1 MEIDK
6 NSGTWGIAISYAYD
20 EAKAK
25 GMRRGGMPIYNYVT
39 KRAPEIY
46 KQLLNKTYSFSAF
59 VQMQQP

>member
-6 NSGTWGIAISYAYD
+6 ESGMWSIACSYAYD

-25 GMRRGGMPIYNYVT
+25 RMRRGGMPMYNYIT

-46 KQLLNKTYSFSAF
+46 EQLLNKTYHFAS
-59 VQMQQP
+59 

>member
-1 MEIDK
+1 MEIDY

-25 GMRRGGMPIYNYVT
+25 GMRRGYMPIYNYVT

-46 KQLLNKTYSFSAF
+46 EQLLNKTYKFTADSI
-59 VQMQQP
+59 